1 MDCEES
7 EAWFIEGTEGYLG
20 LNEHF
25 FELARCVELP
35 LELLAHAEAAEQD
48 PEHEAEFHEWLE
60 YLMEQ
65 LLLLPIEQSCDA
77 EGLLL
82 PWDMRA
88 VRLSTLPGDLLA
100 KLHFFFDACPRHT
113 RALLVHE
120 VFWLV
125 RFERLQRSDSVAWT
139 VHDVEIPEEDE
150 EPAFFRPNLM
160 TARRY
165 SD

>member
-1 MDCEES
+1 MDCDEN
-7 EAWFIEGTEGYLG
+7 EAWFIEGTAGYCG
-20 LNEHF
+20 LNEHVF
-25 FELARCVELP
+25 DLVRCVELP

-48 PEHEAEFHEWLE
+48 PEYETQSNEWLE

-65 LLLLPIEQSCDA
+65 LLLLPIEQSCNA

-88 VRLSTLPGDLLA
+88 VRLSTLPADLLA
-100 KLHFFFDACPRHT
+100 KLHFFFDSCPRHT

-125 RFERLQRSDSVAWT
+125 RFERLQRRDTVAWT
-139 VHDVEIPEEDE
+139 VDDEEIPEEDD

-160 TARRY
+160 TVRRY
-165 SD
+165 SS